1 MSKYYIDQENVFYLE
16 YVLPIT
22 TQCVK
27 INQKSLNLQQWE
39 GIFEIF
45 DAKVQIIEK

>member
-27 INQKSLNLQQWE
+27 IIQKSLNFQQCKQ
-39 GIFEIF
+39 IF
-45 DAKVQIIEK
+45 